1 MEPNAYKFAFS
12 LAGNNRTSYFS
23 STKPIRQ
30 TPNNKFQRVAKFADL
45 TSAFVHKLQISCV
58 FLNLKLS
65 SSGLPSRF
73 HLVFSFYRSFITNLA
88 NGILFFETTTIYFIF
103 FGSNVYGN
111 LQLFD
116 FL

>member
-58 FLNLKLS
+58 FLNQKLS
-65 SSGLPSRF
+65 NAELLPRF
-73 HLVFSFYRSFITNLA
+73 HLVLA
-88 NGILFFETTTIYFIF
+88 FTGHLSRI
-103 FGSNVYGN
+103 
-111 LQLFD
+111 
-116 FL
+116 